1 MGGAAGH
8 MKHPFEVPGVDTGPQ
23 MLQFI
28 EKTRDY
34 LLAGGLA
41 DTKIDGTNVSFKL
54 VDTEDGG
61 KEFAVDRGS
70 SQPSDVLGI
79 TARNVRNKF
88 GEGHGMIRAIEVLLE
103 IFNEALPSLE
113 PELKALGV
121 WDDPT
126 KIFNTEYVEKVEGR
140 EATNV
145 VAYDHNFFKIHG
157 INQFFAKPALPWRIR
172 KGIGMD
178 RPGLKERPV
187 DDETGKVFDGPSIG
201 VNYDK
206 GAMESLREKLSPI
219 AAEKDFIVYTLIPV
233 IKKSGVESVDFT
245 DSLNR
250 QISITTSRGNIETK
264 SLKEWLNGVI
274 NPWQQYVNL
283 VNGRS
288 IPARGKE
295 VYKAILGARAGTEEL
310 DIEAQV
316 PLSEMFGEDEEAKKL
331 ALDGAVIWHV
341 TRLLGNDIIDAFTTE
356 DMGDMDRHEGIVAK
370 MPEYKFDVKI
380 TGEFILG
387 GEASTFRKET
397 AAEEPEKTGNIIA
410 LFPGGFKPPHA
421 GHFELAKRYAEDPQ
435 ISKVLMLIGPAVRR
449 SENGAI
455 AITKESSVHI
465 ISQFY
470 KQYLGDKVILEDSP
484 GGEEN
489 PMRAAFRWIDEIA
502 QPGETYT
509 LAASSK
515 DPKRAEQFTASHKC
529 PDGKYCK
536 EGVEVVLHPVD
547 VQAIV
552 YSGRTDNLNGRPIS
566 ASVMR
571 EDLASGDKRNFMT
584 NLPAAV
590 SDYVDEIFDIL
601 GGQVKK
607 TPETLESPTSQSS
620 SDELINKVMSEI
632 IRRIGIKKGKKQVK
646 SFKHIKEGSLAED
659 DLGEEQLFLKKKK
672 KEEPYSKEDIIEPKK
687 EKKPLKKKKSK
698 KQTLVGDEYD
708 FEEYKRWKEEEL
720 EETST
725 MSGGNVQGHAGA
737 FVDFTEE
744 ENQKEAA
751 ATRLRRENKTIY
763 DKKDKNMQNEQ
774 LLRESIRKLIKK
786 KYNLFEKQKS
796 EENKL
801 RTVIQEI
808 IKESTKVS
816 DSPTK
821 STGINKLIGVLK
833 IILPTV
839 ETGFKG
845 LTTSAEQRESYKQHL
860 VKAYV
865 DTLSPVDVINK
876 VGDPDNNL
884 EAEETP
890 ETPLAEQAGD
900 AVDVDFKGINVDRK
914 PEEDPFETEEERAER
929 EEEDAEEKEG
939 EKKFDA
945 EAIEGPEG
953 EKKPFPEIAGLD
965 PTGRDEAVDIY
976 KKTKDAILRTYK
988 RLHNQGDR
996 DHFQDYLIT
1005 NLLLYFDK
1013 WESDIGLAPEDTV
1026 TTPEYEAAKQE
1037 KSKYASGA
1045 SEAAAL
1051 EEAVKR
1057 AVQNTILKS
1066 S

>member
-157 INQFFAKPALPWRIR
+157 INQFFAKPAQPWRIR

-187 DDETGKVFDGPSIG
+187 DKETGKVFDGPSIG
-201 VNYDK
+201 VDYDK
-206 GAMESLREKLSPI
+206 GAMESLKEKLSPI

-233 IKKSGVESVDFT
+233 IKKSGVESVDFA

-435 ISKVLMLIGPAVRR
+435 ISKVLMLIGPSVRR

-455 AITKESSVHI
+455 TITKESSVHI

-515 DPKRAEQFTASHKC
+515 DPKRAEMFAASHKC
-529 PDGKYCK
+529 PDGRYCK

-547 VQAIV
+547 IQAAV
-552 YSGRTDNLNGRPIS
+552 YTGRTDDLNGKPIS

-571 EDLASGDKRNFMT
+571 EDLAAGDKRNFVT

-590 SDYVDEIFDIL
+590 GDYVDEIFDFL

-607 TPETLESPTSQSS
+607 TPEEPDLPPS
-620 SDELINKVMSEI
+620 
-632 IRRIGIKKGKKQVK
+632 
-646 SFKHIKEGSLAED
+646 SLAEALLVLKEEIQKEKLEEE
-659 DLGEEQLFLKKKK
+659 DLEEVSTMAGGDVEGHALNTFVGVDMEKENENEKRRSHKLKKIA
-672 KEEPYSKEDIIEPKK
+672 EIYSKLETNYQYISEEGKKDMKINELLK
-687 EKKPLKKKKSK
+687 EKKKIEEMALRRYIRSAIRKKTTDHATK
-698 KQTLVGDEYD
+698 
-708 FEEYKRWKEEEL
+708 FEEE
-720 EETST
+720 
-725 MSGGNVQGHAGA
+725 
-737 FVDFTEE
+737 
-744 ENQKEAA
+744 
-751 ATRLRRENKTIY
+751 
-763 DKKDKNMQNEQ
+763 
-774 LLRESIRKLIKK
+774 RKLRLAIR
-786 KYNLFEKQKS
+786 QM
-796 EENKL
+796 
-801 RTVIQEI
+801 IQEAKI
-808 IKESTKVS
+808 E

-821 STGINKLIGVLK
+821 STGINKLVSVLK
-833 IILPTV
+833 VILPTI
-839 ETGFKG
+839 EKAYKN
-845 LTTSAEQRESYKQHL
+845 LTTDKAQRESFVKHL
-860 VKAYV
+860 VHAYV
-865 DTLSPVDVINK
+865 NTLSPQKAMRTAYESDDVAMAEGLLKEQEFAADPSKFID
-876 VGDPDNNL
+876 VG
-884 EAEETP
+884 
-890 ETPLAEQAGD
+890 
-900 AVDVDFKGINVDRK
+900 IR
-914 PEEDPFETEEERAER
+914 TEEEEEAENTASAAEKEVEKKVAK
-929 EEEDAEEKEG
+929 EEEAENKKKE
-939 EKKFDA
+939 A
-945 EAIEGPEG
+945 EAIEDLTGDSHA
-953 EKKPFPEIAGLD
+953 FPEFPGLD
-965 PTGRDEAVDIY
+965 LTGRDEAVDVY
-976 KKTKDAILRTYK
+976 KKTIDAITRGFSS
-988 RLHNQGDR
+988 LHNDS
-996 DHFQDYLIT
+996 DEAHFEDYLVT
-1005 NLLLYFDK
+1005 NVLLYTDNFEDDV
-1013 WESDIGLAPEDTV
+1013 SGNLADI
-1026 TTPEYEAAKQE
+1026 TTPERDAARAEKEKFTGGGEMPPPEEEMPPPEEEIEAAE
-1037 KSKYASGA
+1037 
-1045 SEAAAL
+1045 ETL
-1051 EEAVKR
+1051 EEAIKTSIYSAITKVIN
-1057 AVQNTILKS
+1057 V
-1066 S
+1066 

>member
-8 MKHPFEVPGVDTGPQ
+8 MKHPFDLPAVETGED
-23 MLQFI
+23 LKQFFETAADWVI
-28 EKTRDY
+28 ENTAA
-34 LLAGGLA
+34 L
-41 DTKIDGTNVSFKL
+41 KIDGVNASFKL
-54 VDTEDGG
+54 IDSPNTPNG
-61 KEFAVDRGS
+61 KEFALDRGS
-70 SQPSDVLGI
+70 AKPIDVEGI
-79 TARNVRNKF
+79 TTSRV
-88 GEGHGMIRAIEVLLE
+88 GERWPEEHGMYSATKILLD
-103 IFNEALPSLE
+103 IFNKALWHEEGLHIKEELE
-113 PELKALGV
+113 QLGV

-126 KIFNTEYVEKVEGR
+126 VIFNTEFVLKNLNVKEYK
-140 EATNV
+140 TNFI
-145 VAYDHNFFKIHG
+145 ALHG
-157 INQFFAKPALPWRIR
+157 INKFSWATKKRRAS
-172 KGIGMD
+172 
-178 RPGLKERPV
+178 KEV
-187 DDETGKVFDGPSIG
+187 S
-201 VNYDK
+201 YDK
-206 GAMESLREKLSPI
+206 DSLESLRDKVAPFAKI
-219 AAEKDFIVYTLIPV
+219 AKDLQGDNLDMEVYTSVPV
-233 IKKSGVESVDFT
+233 AP
-245 DSLNR
+245 
-250 QISITTSRGNIETK
+250 
-264 SLKEWLNGVI
+264 LKGDD
-274 NPWQQYVNL
+274 
-283 VNGRS
+283 GA
-288 IPARGKE
+288 PARADFSNTLNTVFPIHQRYGEPPIERSLGNWLAGADNPRGAKISLITGRKVGALSKE
-295 VYKAILGARAGTEEL
+295 IYKVVLNTTE
-310 DIEAQV
+310 
-316 PLSEMFGEDEEAKKL
+316 PLADLLGEDEESIKL
-331 ALDGAVIWHV
+331 ARDGAIFYHA
-341 TRLLGNDIIDAFTTE
+341 TRLLGNDVLSTLTAGE
-356 DMGDMDRHEGIVAK
+356 DFGPVNEEEGIVLRDKIAFGTDD
-370 MPEYKFDVKI
+370 PVKI
-380 TGEFILG
+380 TGNFILG
-387 GEASTFRKET
+387 GEAGKLAQKAR
-397 AAEEPEKTGNIIA
+397 AAIAQSEEAGNIVA

-435 ISKVLMLIGPAVRR
+435 VSKVLMLVGPATRR
-449 SENGAI
+449 SKNSAI

-489 PMRAAFRWIDEIA
+489 PMRAAFRWIDETA

-515 DPKRAEQFTASHKC
+515 DPKRAEQFAASHQC

-536 EGVEVVLHPVD
+536 EGVDVILHPVD
-547 VQAIV
+547 IQAVV
-552 YSGRTDNLNGRPIS
+552 YSGRTDDLNGKPIS

-571 EDLASGDKRNFMT
+571 EDLANGDKRNFMT
-584 NLPAAV
+584 NLPAAA
-590 SDYVDEIFDIL
+590 SDYVDEIFDFL

-607 TPETLESPTSQSS
+607 TPETIESPTSQSS

-632 IRRIGIKKGKKQVK
+632 IRKIGIKKGKKQVQ
-646 SFKHIKEGSLAED
+646 SFKHIKEGNLAED
-659 DLGEEQLFLKKKK
+659 DLGEDQLFKKKGKGKKKK
-672 KEEPYSKEDIIEPKK
+672 GKPYGKEDIIEPKK

-720 EETST
+720 EEIST
-725 MSGGNVQGHAGA
+725 VSGGDVQGPAGA

-763 DKKDKNMQNEQ
+763 DKKGKNMQNEQ

-845 LTTSAEQRESYKQHL
+845 LTTSSEQRESYKQHL
-860 VKAYV
+860 VKAFV

-876 VGDPDNNL
+876 VGDPDHNPEVAE
-884 EAEETP
+884 EAEMP
-890 ETPLAEQAGD
+890 EAPLAEQAGD

-914 PEEDPFETEEERAER
+914 PEEDPFETEEDKAGK
-929 EEEDAEEKEG
+929 EEEAAAEEEE
-939 EKKFDA
+939 EKRFDA

-1037 KSKYASGA
+1037 KTKYASDGA
-1045 SEAAAL
+1045 EGAAL

-1066 S
+1066 T